1 MRDIIEEKRFV
12 RMVARYLARN
22 IDNVDRITVYENGK
36 RIEISYRNRKEKD
49 LVIF

>member
-1 MRDIIEEKRFV
+1 MRDIVEEKRFV

-22 IDNVDRITVYENGK
+22 MDNVDRIIVYEKGK
-36 RIEISYRNRKEKD
+36 RIEILYKNGERD

>member
-1 MRDIIEEKRFV
+1 MRNIEEKKFV
-12 RMVARYLARN
+12 RMVARYLVKNMDN
-22 IDNVDRITVYENGK
+22 IDKITVYENGK

>member
-1 MRDIIEEKRFV
+1 MRNIVEEKKFV
-12 RMVARYLARN
+12 RMVARYLAKNMDN
-22 IDNVDRITVYENGK
+22 IDKITVYENGK